1 MREPFLERRGCCCT
15 WHVPLL
21 GRGRAA
27 VVADRCGQGP
37 RLEMRA
43 VKPPGNRDQRRDG
56 RRRGCEE
63 AECRRWVEGAVG
75 REGGQFGGCGC
86 CSG

>member
-15 WHVPLL
+15 RHVPLL

-43 VKPPGNRDQRRDG
+43 GSHQEIGIRDVMG
-56 RRRGCEE
+56 E
-63 AECRRWVEGAVG
+63 
-75 REGGQFGGCGC
+75 EGGVKKPSAGVGWKRL
-86 CSG
+86 